1 MWLAGPDLTIR
12 GMISPINLA
21 TLKVVE
27 EERAVMGGCVG
38 GERRVHMS
46 SDSDRKNEQKKWP
59 TVNFTYVRTT
69 VLPVQ
74 STSKEKRGGAE
85 HSKVKEGDGSTKV
98 ILIPELL

>member
-27 EERAVMGGCVG
+27 EGRAVMGGCVG

-46 SDSDRKNEQKKWP
+46 SDSDRKK
-59 TVNFTYVRTT
+59 
-69 VLPVQ
+69 
-74 STSKEKRGGAE
+74 
-85 HSKVKEGDGSTKV
+85 
-98 ILIPELL
+98 